1 MIKGEIKKE
10 IYFTND
16 VLREVSKRT
25 SVSENLVK
33 EIFNDF
39 MKDFKQYILETDYLF
54 YEMNPLGTFSINQK
68 ELDKNIKKLSNKYY
82 KEKDE
87 SKKEEYKLYLDN
99 FNVRAKRMRV
109 EQEKFK
115 IIYPEMFS
123 QVHLK
128 REKNSMFKPSKFD
141 SYYYNNHVK
150 LKEAAELQN
159 KYAYNW
165 YKAQNKPVNH

>member
-16 VLREVSKRT
+16 VFREVSKRI
-25 SVSENLVK
+25 SVPENIIK
-33 EIFNDF
+33 EVFTDF
-39 MKDFKQYILETDYLF
+39 IKDFKQNILETDYLF
-54 YEMNPLGTFSINQK
+54 YELHPLGTFSINQK
-68 ELDKNIKKLSNKYY
+68 DLEKNIKKLSNKFY
-82 KEKDE
+82 KEKDDV
-87 SKKEEYKLYLDN
+87 KREEFKLYLEN
-99 FNVRAKRMRV
+99 FRVREQRMRV

-115 IIYPEMFS
+115 VIYPEKFS

-165 YKAQNKPVNH
+165 YKSQNKPVNH